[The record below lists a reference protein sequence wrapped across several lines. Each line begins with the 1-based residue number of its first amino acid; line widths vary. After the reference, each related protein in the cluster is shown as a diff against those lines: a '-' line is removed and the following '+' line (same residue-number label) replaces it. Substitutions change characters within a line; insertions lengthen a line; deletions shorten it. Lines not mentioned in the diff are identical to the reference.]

1 MNIFKSGASLAA
13 ANILSSLASFIVLS
27 RLLTVLGLQEYAKVS
42 VMLTYVAIFQIIF
55 ATQSWQGLLWKF
67 SRMVPRNTLMAAF
80 GIDAVSALFG
90 ASTLLACSW
99 LFINGNDASTIA
111 FVALNVFL
119 MPYGA
124 TLAVIR
130 LRGLYS
136 QQAGIET
143 LASALKLALV
153 FVLDPEYVGPYY
165 VVTVLVLPELIKW
178 LGYVT
183 LLTLHLKHT
192 NVSGENE
199 DVKASLREV
208 YKFSSWGVFTEVIH
222 LPAAHLDKLIVGAFL
237 GAQSQA
243 VWDLV
248 KRCVTALV
256 QVTNVVN
263 QQLFPFYMRK
273 LEISNYSRAAAY
285 SHMLKSAKMMALTIF
300 SVYLVAGLGFY
311 EWFPPLFK
319 LRQTELAQYSAKT
332 NFMAFSAV
340 MVFVLGA
347 IPVHPLFLAI
357 EGSKRNFTISAAAN
371 ALNLVAALVLVPY
384 LGVIGCI
391 LAIFISDG
399 LIISFKLIR
408 CRRWAAADTPDTAA
422 LGANI

>member
-27 RLLTVLGLQEYAKVS
+27 RLLSVLGLDEYAKVS

-67 SRMVPRNTLMAAF
+67 SRIVPRNTLLAAL
-80 GIDAVSALFG
+80 GIDAGSALFG
-90 ASTLLACSW
+90 ASTLLAGAL
-99 LFINGNDASTIA
+99 LFVSGDGASTIA

-124 TLAVIR
+124 SLAVIR

-143 LASALKLALV
+143 LASVLKLTLV
-153 FVLDPEYVGPYY
+153 FFLDPKYVGPYY
-165 VVTVLVLPELIKW
+165 IVTVLVLPEFIKW
-178 LGYVT
+178 LGYLT
-183 LLTLHLKHT
+183 LLSVHVKKTGI
-192 NVSGENE
+192 SGESE

-208 YKFSSWGVFTEVIH
+208 YKFSSWGVMTEVIH

-263 QQLFPFYMRK
+263 QQLFPFYMRQ
-273 LEISNYSRAAAY
+273 LEVSNYSRAAAY
-285 SHMLKSAKMMALTIF
+285 SHMLKSARMMALTIF

-319 LRQTELAQYSAKT
+319 LSEFELAQYSAKT
-332 NFMAFSAV
+332 NFLAFSAV

-357 EGSKRNFTISAAAN
+357 EGSKRNFTVSAAAN
-371 ALNLVAALVLVPY
+371 ALNLVAALVLVPR
-384 LGVIGCI
+384 LGVMGCI
-391 LAIFISDG
+391 LAIFISDA
-399 LIISFKLIR
+399 LIISFKVIK
-408 CRRWAAADTPDTAA
+408 CRRWAAADVPGPAMCA
-422 LGANI
+422 KI